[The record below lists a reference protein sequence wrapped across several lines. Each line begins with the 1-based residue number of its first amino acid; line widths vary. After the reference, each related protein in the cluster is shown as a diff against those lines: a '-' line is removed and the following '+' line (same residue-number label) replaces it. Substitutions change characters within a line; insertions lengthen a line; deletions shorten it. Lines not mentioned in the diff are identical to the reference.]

1 MITLFKAIKKTFS
14 LTQETFYI
22 FKFVAQKNTFTKLKF
37 KLNHSGYL
45 PTFFLD
51 RHG

>member
-1 MITLFKAIKKTFS
+1 MITLFKAINKTFLLMKLFIS
-14 LTQETFYI
+14 LNLLH
-22 FKFVAQKNTFTKLKF
+22 KKNTFTKLKF